1 MASSLL
7 TALYMS
13 FPKRLVAIRKAKH
26 YTQASLAEATGIHV
40 QQIKRYEGGSA
51 QPSVDA
57 LIRLAK
63 ALAITTDELL
73 FDEDER
79 GPDNALRLHF
89 EAVSKLSPE
98 EQDTI
103 ISVIDGL
110 LLKHEAQRWSQPRKR
125 AVDKSSG

>member
-7 TALYMS
+7 TVLSMS
-13 FPKRLVAIRKAKH
+13 FPERLLALRKARH
-26 YTQASLAEATGIHV
+26 FTQASLAEATGIHV

-57 LIRLAK
+57 LIRLART
-63 ALAITTDELL
+63 LAVTTDALL
-73 FDEDER
+73 FDDDER

-89 EAVSKLSPE
+89 EAVSRLSPE

-125 AVDKSSG
+125 ATGKSGG